1 MTEFHSLEHEG
12 LASKA
17 IDPYRLMESEQPD
30 SVDPEDFRHWIT
42 VYTELADFKVKM
54 LADMVK
60 HMPGMPPVAAAEI
73 RGIDM
78 AIIRRQLAR
87 YEGRLAFWQRRA
99 GEVATQTARRAAE
112 VGAETPKSS
121 QRDVSSQIAS

>member
-1 MTEFHSLEHEG
+1 VTQFHNPEHEG

-17 IDPYRLMESEQPD
+17 IDPYRLMENERPD
-30 SVDPEDFRHWIT
+30 SIDPEDFRHWIT
-42 VYTELADFKVKM
+42 VYTELADFKMKM

-60 HMPGMPPVAAAEI
+60 HLPGMPPVAAAEI

-87 YEGRLAFWQRRA
+87 YEGRLAFWERRA
-99 GEVATQTARRAAE
+99 GETATRQARRAAE
-112 VGAETPKSS
+112 MGAERPNSS
-121 QRDVSSQIAS
+121 QKDVSSQVSY